1 VKNEQNAKSLAATSC
16 CTGGEQ
22 SGSASFGDVKL
33 TCSLDDT
40 LPANHGVELVTGI
53 LFTDQAIAAN
63 SSRLWRLIVLILSL
77 LASSHAP
84 AQEASAARSSS
95 ARAVPSP
102 FAEAE
107 TLLRQGSTE
116 EAKQKIQEQLALH
129 PTSVAGYNLL
139 GIAYSS
145 EKDYAGAFDAFQHAL
160 KLSPNS
166 TKTHNNL
173 GNLYVAQNKPDLAE
187 KEFRTALRSN
197 PADSEGNYN
206 LGLLLIAKGSPAEA
220 IPYFQRVRP
229 ANMET
234 RFNLVRCYLQSGQ
247 TAAGL
252 TLARTLSA
260 QNKDDVRLHFTL
272 GVFLASAKQYREAQ
286 MELEKANAL
295 QPETFE
301 ILYNLGQAYLRGRDY
316 AKAEL
321 ALNRAL
327 KLKPDSPETL
337 YLLAQV
343 DADQSKAVDA
353 LDLLARAHKLAPENT
368 DIIFLLARVSMSQ
381 NYFEDAIPL
390 LESGLKIAPQR
401 ADLQAALGESYFM
414 AGRADRAIEE
424 FKKLIALDPNAR
436 SYAFM
441 GLCFRRLGRF
451 DEARKY
457 FQEGLK
463 LDRRNATCLF
473 NIGYIEE
480 RQGNEAAAE
489 KLFQETLRSNPDFPE
504 ALLEL
509 ANLRISQKK
518 FSDAA
523 ELLRRYVKSSRNPS
537 TGYYKLA
544 MVERNLHQTEAAQ
557 RDLSVFQTLSK
568 DAPTGPYPYQHL
580 FDYLNNRS
588 ELAPVART
596 QLDLTELTEQIQ
608 KHPDQPQ
615 DLYLLAEAYL
625 KLGKVDEARKAIT
638 QLDQLSAG
646 DYRTQ
651 TGVGVLLA
659 RFRLYDDAIPHF
671 QSASR
676 ANPDAD
682 DVKFDLADA
691 YFRKGLYSQALETAR
706 SVSTSGQQDDA
717 LLSLVGDIY
726 AHLGDSA
733 RAEEIFRNAIARNPD
748 NDQYYLSLALV
759 ELRQGD
765 SGGAE
770 ETLQKGLSRI
780 PSSGKILWGLGI
792 VSVLQGKTDQ
802 AAQRFERAVELL
814 PEWAGSYST
823 LGVFYYETGQI
834 DKAREVLNRFKGSN
848 AGGLDVNRIEETL
861 SKAPATAASAGEPLP
876 MAARQQLL
884 QLALSLA
891 DRTL

>member
-1 VKNEQNAKSLAATSC
+1 LALA
-16 CTGGEQ
+16 Q
-22 SGSASFGDVKL
+22 ASRARKL
-33 TCSLDDT
+33 S
-40 LPANHGVELVTGI
+40 V
-53 LFTDQAIAAN
+53 QAD
-63 SSRLWRLIVLILSL
+63 
-77 LASSHAP
+77 
-84 AQEASAARSSS
+84 
-95 ARAVPSP
+95 PSP

-107 TLLRQGSTE
+107 DLLKQGAIE
-116 EAKQKIQEQLALH
+116 EAKQRIQEQLALH
-129 PTSVAGYNLL
+129 PTSIAGYNLL
-139 GIAYSS
+139 GIADSS
-145 EKDYAGAFDAFQHAL
+145 EKKYDAALEAFQNAL
-160 KLSPNS
+160 KLNPSS

-173 GNLYVAQNKPDLAE
+173 GNLYVVQNKTDLAE
-187 KEFRTALRSN
+187 KQFRAALRLN
-197 PADSEGNYN
+197 PEDQEGNYN
-206 LGLLLIAKGSPAEA
+206 LGLLLMAKGSPAEA
-220 IPYFQRVRP
+220 VPHLQRVRP
-229 ANMET
+229 PTIET
-234 RFNLVRCYLQSGQ
+234 RFGLVRCYLQSGQ

-252 TLARTLSA
+252 TLARLLSA

-272 GVFLASAKQYREAQ
+272 GTFLASAKQYRDAQ
-286 MELEKANAL
+286 LELEKANAL
-295 QPETFE
+295 QPEAFE
-301 ILYNLGQAYLRGRDY
+301 ILYNLGQAYLRGHDY

-321 ALNRAL
+321 ELNRAL
-327 KLKPDSPETL
+327 RLKPNSAETL
-337 YLLAQV
+337 YLLAQI
-343 DADQSKAVDA
+343 DAEQSKAVDA

-368 DIIFLLARVSMSQ
+368 DVIFLLAKVSMSQ

-390 LESGLKIAPQR
+390 LESGRKLAPQR

-424 FKKLIALDPNAR
+424 FKKLIALDPSAR

-441 GLCFRRLGRF
+441 GLSYRRLGRF

-457 FQEGLK
+457 FQDGLR

-473 NIGYIEE
+473 NLGYIEE
-480 RQGNEAAAE
+480 RQGNEGAAE
-489 KLFQETLRSNPDFPE
+489 KLFQDTLHANPDFPD

-509 ANLRISQKK
+509 ANLRIVQKK
-518 FSDAA
+518 FLEAA

-557 RDLSVFQTLSK
+557 RDLSVFQTLAK
-568 DAPTGPYPYQHL
+568 DAQTGPYPYQHL

-625 KLGKVDEARKAIT
+625 KLGKLEEARKTIS

-659 RFRLYDDAIPHF
+659 RFRLYDDAITHF
-671 QSASR
+671 QSALR
-676 ANPDAD
+676 ANPDSD

-691 YFRKGLYSQALETAR
+691 YFRSAMYSQALETAQG
-706 SVSTSGQQDDA
+706 VSTQGQQDDA
-717 LLSLVGDIY
+717 LLSLLGDIY
-726 AHLGDSA
+726 AHMGNTA
-733 RAEEIFRNAIARNPD
+733 RAEEIFRSAIARNPD
-748 NDQYYLSLALV
+748 NDQYYLSLSLV
-759 ELRQGD
+759 ALRQND
-765 SGGAE
+765 PIGAE
-770 ETLQKGLSRI
+770 AVLQKGVARI
-780 PSSGKILWGLGI
+780 PSSGKIFWGLGI
-792 VSVLQGKTDQ
+792 VSVLQGKTEQ
-802 AAQRFERAVELL
+802 AAQRFERSVELL

-834 DKAREVLNRFKGSN
+834 DKAREVLNRFKGSS
-848 AGGLDVNRIEETL
+848 AGGLDVNRIEEAL
-861 SKAPATAASAGEPLP
+861 ARAPQSPSPASP
-876 MAARQQLL
+876 MPVEAQQQLL
-884 QLALSLA
+884 QLALLLA